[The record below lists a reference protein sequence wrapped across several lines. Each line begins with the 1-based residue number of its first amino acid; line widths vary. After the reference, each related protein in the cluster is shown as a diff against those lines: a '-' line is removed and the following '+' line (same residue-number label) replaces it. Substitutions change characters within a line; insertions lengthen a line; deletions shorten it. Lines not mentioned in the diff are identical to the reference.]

1 MSEAF
6 ETARLRLV
14 PATAAHLAADAPTLA
29 GLLGAAVPDD
39 WPPETLPDAL
49 PIFFSWLKNDPE
61 SVGWNLWY
69 VISAEGVLVGSCG
82 FVGRPSLEGEAE
94 IGYAV
99 LPAYRGCG
107 YATEAVAALVAWA
120 FGFPEVV
127 RVVAQAE
134 AGNGASVRVLEKC
147 GFVCDGVGDEE
158 GCVRFGVGRPRRCR
172 NMGAGD
178 PCQPE

>member
-1 MSEAF
+1 MTEAF

-14 PATAAHLAADAPTLA
+14 PATAAHLVADVDADAATLA

-49 PIFFSWLKNDPE
+49 PLFLSWLKNDPE

-82 FVGRPSLEGEAE
+82 FVGRPSPDGEAE

-107 YATEAVAALVAWA
+107 YATEAVAALVEWA
-120 FGFPEVV
+120 FGCPEVV
-127 RVVAQAE
+127 RVTAQAE

-147 GFVCDGVGDEE
+147 GFVRDGVGDEE
-158 GCVRFGVGRPRRCR
+158 GCVRFGVGRGEDGQHRL
-172 NMGAGD
+172 D
-178 PCQPE
+178 